1 MLEAVPKRRV
11 RMPIVKIL
19 QHGQITIPKK
29 FRETLGLR
37 KGDLAEAELDGDR
50 IVITPK
56 RLVKN
61 KAWRE
66 LLEVMDR
73 VHQKN
78 RGLSEE
84 EVTQDV
90 LKAIAELREEE
101 YAQQK
106 KA

>member
-1 MLEAVPKRRV
+1 
-11 RMPIVKIL
+11 MPIVKML
-19 QHGQITIPKK
+19 QHGQITIPKR
-29 FRETLGLR
+29 FREILGLR

-56 RLVKN
+56 RLVKDRV
-61 KAWRE
+61 WRE

-78 RGLSEE
+78 NGVSEE

-101 YAQQK
+101 YAGQK

>member
-1 MLEAVPKRRV
+1 
-11 RMPIVKIL
+11 MPIVKIM

-29 FRETLGLR
+29 FREALGL
-37 KGDLAEAELDGDR
+37 KEGDVAEAELAEDR

-56 RLVKN
+56 RLVKD

-66 LLEVMDR
+66 LMEVMDR

-78 RGLSEE
+78 EGVTEE
-84 EVTQDV
+84 QVTRDV

-101 YAQQK
+101 YAGAK

>member
-1 MLEAVPKRRV
+1 
-11 RMPIVKIL
+11 MPIVKIL

-29 FRETLGLR
+29 FREILGLK
-37 KGDLAEAELDGDR
+37 KGDLAEAKLDGDR
-50 IVITPK
+50 IVIIPK
-56 RLVKN
+56 RLVKD

-90 LKAIAELREEE
+90 LKAIAELREVE
-101 YAQQK
+101 
-106 KA
+106 

>member
-1 MLEAVPKRRV
+1 MLETVRKRRIC
-11 RMPIVKIL
+11 MPIVKIL

-29 FRETLGLR
+29 FREILGLR
-37 KGDLAEAELDGDR
+37 KGDLAEAQLDGDR
-50 IVITPK
+50 IVIVPK
-56 RLVKN
+56 RLVKD

-101 YAQQK
+101 
-106 KA
+106 